1 MHYYCNSL
9 VSATLSGSG
18 EPLVASV
25 TEELLFLAVQ
35 VVRRSKMNIVK
46 VYLFFDTNYLGFD
59 LFRCYIVKNEMK
71 SSLVTKTFPPKK
83 VNPRFEYCLQ
93 DLNRNFW

>member
-18 EPLVASV
+18 EPLVAFV

-35 VVRRSKMNIVK
+35 VVRRSKMSIVK
-46 VYLFFDTNYLGFD
+46 VYLFFDTNYLVFD
-59 LFRCYIVKNEMK
+59 PFRYIVI
-71 SSLVTKTFPPKK
+71 SSKM
-83 VNPRFEYCLQ
+83 R
-93 DLNRNFW
+93 